1 MVFALEDLYFAKK
14 KLVDVSRKEIVISD
28 EFESLEEARN
38 ALDQVADRLFRAFYK
53 WE

>member
-1 MVFALEDLYFAKK
+1 MVFALEDLYFAR
-14 KLVDVSRKEIVISD
+14 KLVDVSRKDIVILD

-38 ALDQVADRLFRAFYK
+38 ALDQVADRLFRAFYM